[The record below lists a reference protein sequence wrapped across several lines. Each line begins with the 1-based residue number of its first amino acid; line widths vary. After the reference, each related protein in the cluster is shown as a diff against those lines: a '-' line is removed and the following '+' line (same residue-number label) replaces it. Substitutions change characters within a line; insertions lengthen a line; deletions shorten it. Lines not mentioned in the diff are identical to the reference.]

1 MASTIEALEEFGTCL
16 ESIWAYDISKVNTRP
31 NDQAYRDAKTHTI
44 SEALKVDI
52 NLFEMKSCLAQG
64 YPFAFGLRLYS
75 SFDKAAETG
84 LVPMANTSE
93 SKRKAHG
100 SQPSQP
106 PWDNNQFYQ
115 HNDGNNQ
122 FGQQPWG
129 QNQFGQQNWNNSQF
143 SGGNS
148 QLDQQTW
155 AYNQFGQQ
163 NWSTNQAGLPNQQH
177 WNNSQPYQ
185 PIYGN
190 NPLGQETW
198 SNNQWAQQN
207 QPQWNS
213 NQYGQTYG
221 VGTFRGDTFG
231 NQYSGDYGGG
241 DSTFG
246 GFTHNNPTSRD
257 HGFG

>member
-100 SQPSQP
+100 SHALLAVGYSDRSKAFIVRNSWGEKWVSVVFVDLNSLTQLSMIVRSEE
-106 PWDNNQFYQ
+106 NNY
-115 HNDGNNQ
+115 
-122 FGQQPWG
+122 
-129 QNQFGQQNWNNSQF
+129 F
-143 SGGNS
+143 SYCNM
-148 QLDQQTW
+148 T
-155 AYNQFGQQ
+155 
-163 NWSTNQAGLPNQQH
+163 P
-177 WNNSQPYQ
+177 
-185 PIYGN
+185 
-190 NPLGQETW
+190 
-198 SNNQWAQQN
+198 
-207 QPQWNS
+207 
-213 NQYGQTYG
+213 
-221 VGTFRGDTFG
+221 
-231 NQYSGDYGGG
+231 
-241 DSTFG
+241 
-246 GFTHNNPTSRD
+246 
-257 HGFG
+257 